1 MSEYPDSFRHGK
13 LLNDCLGERSK
24 IKLLILDVDG
34 VLTDGTKVYDQQHN
48 PVYKTYRCKDFTAIK
63 RFIAAGVQVIML
75 SGDAWNREMAIK
87 RNIPFYCT
95 RGNDLS
101 LDKSRYI
108 DHLESQYGVS
118 RDNMAFVGDD
128 YFDLSMFKKL
138 FWSFSPSDA
147 PQIIKDNSLYVLQS
161 RGGEGVIVELYD
173 FLVSKDLVTEATE
186 EAVAELDKKEASS
199 AAMQ

>member
-1 MSEYPDSFRHGK
+1 MSEYPDFK
-13 LLNDCLGERSK
+13 YNQLLDNCLGNQSK

-34 VLTDGTKVYDQQHN
+34 VLTDGTKVYDREHN
-48 PVYKTYRCKDFTAIK
+48 PIHKTFRCKDFTAIK
-63 RFIAAGVQVIML
+63 RFIAAGVKVIML
-75 SGDAWNREMAIK
+75 SGDAWNRDMAQK

-95 RGNDLS
+95 RGDDLS

-108 DHLESQYGVS
+108 SHLESTYNVKS
-118 RDNMAFVGDD
+118 ENMAFVGDD

-147 PQIIKDNSLYVLQS
+147 PQIIKDNSLYVLKS
-161 RGGEGVIVELYD
+161 KGGEGVIVELYD
-173 FLVSKDLVTEATE
+173 FLVAKGVVSEATE

-199 AAMQ
+199 AAMK

>member
-1 MSEYPDSFRHGK
+1 MSEYPDFK
-13 LLNDCLGERSK
+13 YNQLLDNCLGSQSK

-34 VLTDGTKVYDQQHN
+34 VLTDGTKVYDREHN
-48 PVYKTYRCKDFTAIK
+48 PIHKTFRCKDFTAIK
-63 RFIAAGVQVIML
+63 RFIAAGIKVIML
-75 SGDAWNREMAIK
+75 SGDAWNRDMAEK

-95 RGNDLS
+95 RGDDLS

-108 DHLESQYGVS
+108 SHLESTYDVKS
-118 RDNMAFVGDD
+118 ENMAFVGDD

-138 FWSFSPSDA
+138 FWSFCPSDA
-147 PQIIKDNSLYVLQS
+147 PQIIQDNSLYVLKS

-173 FLVSKDLVTEATE
+173 FLVSKGIVSEATE

-199 AAMQ
+199 AAMK